1 MDTGKTDEVTGKM
14 KNDTGK
20 ITGKTIDGTGK
31 IDEVTGK
38 IESLDDLSGD
48 VTGKMPETQ
57 QEETVTIRYRGQ
69 RGPDKKTRNYPHH
82 IMKNLRQFQNVP
94 HDNFRNYM
102 QENKGVDV
110 GGKNFN
116 WNGLAV
122 AILIVC
128 AISVGGYGLWWL
140 YNKRKHQN
148 DNLGKK

>member
-1 MDTGKTDEVTGKM
+1 M

-20 ITGKTIDGTGK
+20 TMDSTGK

-38 IESLDDLSGD
+38 IESFDDLSGE

-57 QEETVTIRYRGQ
+57 EETVTTRYRGQ
-69 RGPDKKTRNYPHH
+69 RGQDKKTRNYPHH
-82 IMKNLRQFQNVP
+82 TMKNLRQFQNVS
-94 HDNFRNYM
+94 HDSFRSYM

-110 GGKNFN
+110 GGSNFN
-116 WNGLAV
+116 LNGLAV

-128 AISVGGYGLWWL
+128 VISAGGYSLWWL

-148 DNLGKK
+148 NYEG

>member
-1 MDTGKTDEVTGKM
+1 MDTGKIDEDTGKM
-14 KNDTGK
+14 KNVTGKINQDTGK
-20 ITGKTIDGTGK
+20 ITGKTIDGAGK
-31 IDEVTGK
+31 IK
-38 IESLDDLSGD
+38 SFDDLSGEA
-48 VTGKMPETQ
+48 TGKMPETH
-57 QEETVTIRYRGQ
+57 EETVTARYRGQ

-82 IMKNLRQFQNVP
+82 TMKNLRQFQNVP
-94 HDNFRNYM
+94 HDNFRSYM

-128 AISVGGYGLWWL
+128 TISAGGYGLWWL

-148 DNLGKK
+148 DCEA